1 MPGWFRPFAGRA
13 IVFQSKWDNSRT
25 LGFIGWLNM
34 GFWWRP
40 LGVLASVMLV
50 ALLLWADSG
59 WVAALAFLAGIQA
72 FVMLRRLLQEYRLSR
87 WLENPDE
94 VEPPDATG
102 TWGDIF
108 YRLDK
113 LQRRQRASRSEL
125 TNALEQF
132 EHAAQAVPD
141 GMVILN
147 RSDQIEWCNPAS
159 RKYLGLDCERDRGQF
174 IRYLLRQA
182 PFLEFLDAADY
193 SQRLVCKS
201 PINREVSLSMQLVP
215 FGAAQKLLVARD
227 ITDLERVDAMRRDF
241 IANVSHELRTPLTV
255 VGGFVETLAD
265 ETNLSAEESRRY
277 FDLMLDH
284 TRRMQRLLDDLLT
297 LSQLESDDHALKEA
311 PIDVKELAGALKSD
325 AESLSRGRH
334 TVRLQLESSAG
345 LKGNVQEIRSALSN
359 LVSNAVRY
367 TPDGGEI
374 TLTWREQ
381 GDEGVFAVTDTGEG
395 IAPEHIPRLTERF
408 YRVDRSRSRE
418 TGGTGLGLAIV
429 KHVLTRH
436 GARLDIRSVPSKG
449 STFAVVFPAQRVQRP
464 KAPEGDNVIPF
475 REREQAAG

>member
-1 MPGWFRPFAGRA
+1 
-13 IVFQSKWDNSRT
+13 
-25 LGFIGWLNM
+25 M

-40 LGVLASVMLV
+40 LSVLAGVLVV
-50 ALLLWADSG
+50 ALILWASSG
-59 WVAALAFLAGIQA
+59 LVAALGFLAGIQA
-72 FVMLRRLLQEYRLSR
+72 FVMLRRLWQEFRLAR
-87 WLENPDE
+87 WLENPEE

-108 YRLDK
+108 YRLQK
-113 LQRRQRASRSEL
+113 LQRRQKASRSEL
-125 TNALEQF
+125 TTALEQF

-147 RSDQIEWCNPAS
+147 GNEQIEWCNPAS
-159 RKYLGLDCERDRGQF
+159 RKYMGLDCERDRGQF
-174 IRYLLRQA
+174 IRYLMRQA
-182 PFLEFLDAADY
+182 HFLEFLDAADF
-193 SQRLVCKS
+193 SRRLVCKS
-201 PINREVSLSMQLVP
+201 PINREVSLSLQLVP
-215 FGAAQKLLVARD
+215 FGEGKKLLVARD
-227 ITDLERVDAMRRDF
+227 ITELERVDAMRRDF

-265 ETNLSAEESRRY
+265 APAPLPADESHRY

-297 LSQLESDDHALKEA
+297 LSRLESEEHALKEE
-311 PIDVKELAGALKSD
+311 DVSVPDMARALAAE

-334 TVRLQLESSAG
+334 RVHLELASEAG
-345 LKGNVQEIRSALSN
+345 LRGNLQEIRSALAN

-367 TPDGGEI
+367 TPEGGDI
-374 TLTWREQ
+374 TLAWRIQ
-381 GDEGVFAVTDTGEG
+381 NGEGVFSVTDTGEG
-395 IAPEHIPRLTERF
+395 IAAEHIPRLTERF

-436 GARLDIRSVPSKG
+436 GARLDIQSIPGKG
-449 STFAVVFPAQRVQRP
+449 STFSALFPAARVQAHEPAAR
-464 KAPEGDNVIPF
+464 VIPF
-475 REREQAAG
+475 PGREQAVG

>member
-1 MPGWFRPFAGRA
+1 
-13 IVFQSKWDNSRT
+13 
-25 LGFIGWLNM
+25 M

-40 LGVLASVMLV
+40 LGVLAGVMLV
-50 ALLLWADSG
+50 ALILWADSG
-59 WVAALAFLAGIQA
+59 WVAALTFLAGIQA

-141 GMVILN
+141 GMIILN

-182 PFLEFLDAADY
+182 HFLEFLDAVDY
-193 SQRLVCKS
+193 SKRLVCKS
-201 PINREVSLSMQLVP
+201 PINREVTLSLQLVP
-215 FGAAQKLLVARD
+215 FGASQKLLVARD

-265 ETNLSAEESRRY
+265 APDLPATESKRY

-284 TRRMQRLLDDLLT
+284 TRRMQHLLDDLLT
-297 LSQLESDDHALKEA
+297 LSQLESDDHALKDDV
-311 PIDVKELAGALKSD
+311 PIHVHDLAEALKSD

-334 TVRLQLESSAG
+334 TIQLKLDSQAG
-345 LKGNVQEIRSALSN
+345 LKGNLQEVRSALGN

-367 TPDGGEI
+367 TPDGGKI
-374 TLTWREQ
+374 TLAWREQ
-381 GDEGVFAVTDTGEG
+381 GDEGVFSVADTGEG
-395 IAPEHIPRLTERF
+395 VAPEHIPRLTERF

-436 GARLDIRSVPSKG
+436 GARLDIQSIPGKG
-449 STFAVVFPAQRVQRP
+449 STFSVAFPAQRIQRQI
-464 KAPEGDNVIPF
+464 KSDNGKVIPF
-475 REREQAAG
+475 PERGQAVG

>member
-1 MPGWFRPFAGRA
+1 
-13 IVFQSKWDNSRT
+13 
-25 LGFIGWLNM
+25 M

-40 LGVLASVMLV
+40 LSVLASVLLV
-50 ALLLWADSG
+50 ALILWAGSG

-72 FVMLRRLLQEYRLSR
+72 FVMLRRLWQEYRLSR

-108 YRLDK
+108 YRLQK

-132 EHAAQAVPD
+132 EHAAMAVPD

-147 RSDQIEWCNPAS
+147 HSEQIEWCNPAS
-159 RKYLGLDCERDRGQF
+159 RKYMGLDCERDRGQF
-174 IRYLLRQA
+174 IRYLMRQA
-182 PFLEFLDAADY
+182 HFLEFLDAADY

-201 PINREVSLSMQLVP
+201 PINRELTLSLQLVP
-215 FGAAQKLLVARD
+215 FGESQKLLVARD

-265 ETNLSAEESRRY
+265 VPDLPAAESRHY

-284 TRRMQRLLDDLLT
+284 TRRMQHLLDDLLT
-297 LSQLESDDHALKEA
+297 LSRLESADHTLKDEPVNVSELAQALKAE
-311 PIDVKELAGALKSD
+311 

-334 TVRLQLESSAG
+334 RVNLEVDSGAW
-345 LKGNVQEIRSALSN
+345 LKGNLQEIRSALGN

-374 TLTWREQ
+374 TLAWRERN
-381 GDEGVFAVTDTGEG
+381 GEGIFSVTDTGEG
-395 IAPEHIPRLTERF
+395 IAAEHIPRLTERF

-436 GARLDIRSVPSKG
+436 GARLDIQSIPGKG
-449 STFAVVFPAQRVQRP
+449 SAFSAVFPAHRMLHT
-464 KAPEGDNVIPF
+464 PESGNIIPF
-475 REREQAAG
+475 PERDQAVG

>member
-1 MPGWFRPFAGRA
+1 
-13 IVFQSKWDNSRT
+13 
-25 LGFIGWLNM
+25 M

-40 LGVLASVMLV
+40 LSVLAGVLLV
-50 ALLLWADSG
+50 ALILWAGSG
-59 WVAALAFLAGIQA
+59 WVAALGFLAGVQA
-72 FVMLRRLLQEYRLSR
+72 FVMLRRLWQEFRLAR

-108 YRLDK
+108 YRLQK
-113 LQRRQRASRSEL
+113 LQRRQKASRGQL
-125 TNALEQF
+125 TSALEQF
-132 EHAAQAVPD
+132 EHAAMAVPD

-147 RSDQIEWCNPAS
+147 RSEQIEWCNPAS
-159 RKYLGLDCERDRGQF
+159 RTYMGLDCERDRGQF

-182 PFLEFLDAADY
+182 QFLDFLDAADY
-193 SQRLVCKS
+193 SRRLVCKS
-201 PINREVSLSMQLVP
+201 PVNRELILSLQLVP
-215 FGAAQKLLVARD
+215 FGESQKLLVARD

-265 ETNLSAEESRRY
+265 APDLPAAESRHY

-284 TRRMQRLLDDLLT
+284 TRRMQHLLDDLLT
-297 LSQLESDDHALKEA
+297 LSRLESADHMLKDELVNVPELAQALKAE
-311 PIDVKELAGALKSD
+311 

-334 TVRLQLESSAG
+334 RVSLQCQSEAC
-345 LKGNVQEIRSALSN
+345 LKGSLQEIRSALGN

-367 TPDGGEI
+367 TPEGGDI
-374 TLTWREQ
+374 TLAWRERN
-381 GDEGVFAVTDTGEG
+381 GEGVFSVIDTGEG
-395 IAPEHIPRLTERF
+395 IAAEHIPRLTERF

-436 GARLDIRSVPSKG
+436 GARLEIQSVPGKG
-449 STFAVVFPAQRVQRP
+449 STFSAVFPAQRLQLP
-464 KAPEGDNVIPF
+464 GAEKSGMVIPF
-475 REREQAAG
+475 PEREQAVG

>member
-1 MPGWFRPFAGRA
+1 M
-13 IVFQSKWDNSRT
+13 
-25 LGFIGWLNM
+25 M

-40 LGVLASVMLV
+40 LGLLASVLLV
-50 ALLLWADSG
+50 ALILWAASG
-59 WVAALAFLAGIQA
+59 WVAALGFLAGIQA
-72 FVMLRRLLQEYRLSR
+72 YVMLRRLWQEFRLSR

-94 VEPPDATG
+94 VDAPDATG

-108 YRLDK
+108 YRLQK
-113 LQRRQRASRSEL
+113 LQKRQKASRGQL
-125 TNALEQF
+125 TSALEQF
-132 EHAAQAVPD
+132 EHAAMAVPD

-147 RSDQIEWCNPAS
+147 RSEQIEWCNPAS
-159 RKYLGLDCERDRGQF
+159 RKYMGLDCERDRGQF

-182 PFLEFLDAADY
+182 QFLEFLDAADY
-193 SQRLVCKS
+193 SRRLVCKS
-201 PINREVSLSMQLVP
+201 PVNRELTLSLQLVP
-215 FGAAQKLLVARD
+215 FGESQKLLVARD

-265 ETNLSAEESRRY
+265 APNLPASESRRY

-284 TRRMQRLLDDLLT
+284 TRRMQHLLDDLLT
-297 LSQLESDDHALKEA
+297 LSRLESADHALKDE
-311 PIDVKELAGALKSD
+311 PVNVPELAQALKAE

-334 TVRLQLESSAG
+334 RVSLQLDSAAW
-345 LKGNVQEIRSALSN
+345 LKGNLQEIRSALGN

-367 TPDGGEI
+367 TPEGGEI
-374 TLTWREQ
+374 TLAWRERS
-381 GDEGVFAVTDTGEG
+381 GEGVFAVTDTGEG
-395 IAPEHIPRLTERF
+395 IAAEHIPRLTERF

-436 GARLDIRSVPSKG
+436 GARLEIQSTPGKG
-449 STFAVVFPAQRVQRP
+449 STFSAVFPAFRLQH
-464 KAPEGDNVIPF
+464 APEGGTVIPF
-475 REREQAAG
+475 PERGQAVG

>member
-1 MPGWFRPFAGRA
+1 
-13 IVFQSKWDNSRT
+13 
-25 LGFIGWLNM
+25 M

-40 LGVLASVMLV
+40 LGVLAGVMFV

-59 WVAALAFLAGIQA
+59 WVAALTFLAGIQA

-94 VEPPDATG
+94 VDPPDATG

-141 GMVILN
+141 GMIILN

-182 PFLEFLDAADY
+182 HFLEFLDAVDY
-193 SQRLVCKS
+193 SKRLVCKS
-201 PINREVSLSMQLVP
+201 PINRGVTLSLQLVP
-215 FGAAQKLLVARD
+215 FGASQKLLVARD

-265 ETNLSAEESRRY
+265 APDLPATESKRY

-284 TRRMQRLLDDLLT
+284 TRRMQHLLDDLLT
-297 LSQLESDDHALKEA
+297 LSQLESDDHALKDDV
-311 PIDVKELAGALKSD
+311 PINVHDLAEALKSD

-334 TVRLQLESSAG
+334 TIQLKLDSQAG
-345 LKGNVQEIRSALSN
+345 LKGNLQEVRSALGN

-367 TPDGGEI
+367 TPDGGKI
-374 TLTWREQ
+374 TLAWRER
-381 GDEGVFAVTDTGEG
+381 GDEGVFSVADTGEG

-436 GARLDIRSVPSKG
+436 GARLDIQSIPGKG
-449 STFAVVFPAQRVQRP
+449 STFSVAFPAQRIQRQI
-464 KAPEGDNVIPF
+464 ESDNGKVIPF
-475 REREQAAG
+475 PERGQAVGSA

>member
-1 MPGWFRPFAGRA
+1 
-13 IVFQSKWDNSRT
+13 
-25 LGFIGWLNM
+25 M

-40 LGVLASVMLV
+40 LGVLAGVMLV

-59 WVAALAFLAGIQA
+59 WTAALAFLVGIQA

-87 WLENPDE
+87 WLEHPDE

-108 YRLDK
+108 YRLEK

-174 IRYLLRQA
+174 IRYLMRQA
-182 PFLEFLDAADY
+182 HFIEFLDATDY
-193 SQRLVCKS
+193 SRRLICKS
-201 PINREVSLSMQLVP
+201 PLNREISLSLQLVP
-215 FGAAQKLLVARD
+215 FGASQKLLVARD

-265 ETNLSAEESRRY
+265 AGDLPAAESRRY
-277 FDLMLDH
+277 FNLMLDH
-284 TRRMQRLLDDLLT
+284 TQRMQRLLDDLLT
-297 LSQLESDDHALKEA
+297 LSRLESDEHALADEIV
-311 PIDVKELAGALKSD
+311 PMQDLVRSLKSE

-334 TVRLQLESSAG
+334 RVTLQIESDAII
-345 LKGNVQEIRSALSN
+345 KGGMQEIRSALSN

-367 TPDGGEI
+367 TPEGGEI
-374 TLTWREQ
+374 TLAWRERA
-381 GDEGVFAVTDTGEG
+381 GEGVFSVADTGEG
-395 IAPEHIPRLTERF
+395 IAGEHIPRLTERF

-436 GARLDIRSVPSKG
+436 GARLDIQSTPGKG
-449 STFAVVFPAQRVQRP
+449 STFAVVFPAQRMRQP
-464 KAPEGDNVIPF
+464 ASQLEADNVIPF

>member
-1 MPGWFRPFAGRA
+1 
-13 IVFQSKWDNSRT
+13 
-25 LGFIGWLNM
+25 M

-40 LGVLASVMLV
+40 LSVLASVLLV
-50 ALLLWADSG
+50 ALILWAGSG
-59 WVAALAFLAGIQA
+59 WIAALGFLVGIQA
-72 FVMLRRLLQEYRLSR
+72 FVMLRRLWQEFRLAR

-94 VEPPDATG
+94 VDPPDATG

-108 YRLDK
+108 YRLQK
-113 LQRRQRASRSEL
+113 LQRRQRNSRSEL
-125 TNALEQF
+125 TSALEQF

-141 GMVILN
+141 AMVILN

-159 RKYLGLDCERDRGQF
+159 RKYMGLDCERDRGQF
-174 IRYLLRQA
+174 LRYLLRQA
-182 PFLEFLDAADY
+182 HFLEFLDAADY

-201 PINREVSLSMQLVP
+201 PINREMTLSLQLVP
-215 FGAAQKLLVARD
+215 FGTAQKLLVARD

-265 ETNLSAEESRRY
+265 AQELPASETKRY

-284 TRRMQRLLDDLLT
+284 TRRMQHLLDDLLV
-297 LSQLESDDHALKEA
+297 LSRLEGDENSLKDET
-311 PIDVKELAGALKSD
+311 IHVHDLARSLKSE
-325 AESLSRGRH
+325 AESLSRDRH
-334 TVRLQLESSAG
+334 QVTLNLDSAAS
-345 LKGNVQEIRSALSN
+345 LKGGLQEIRSALSN

-367 TPDGGEI
+367 TPEGGEI
-374 TLTWREQ
+374 TLAWRERN
-381 GDEGVFAVTDTGEG
+381 GEGIFSVTDTGEG
-395 IAPEHIPRLTERF
+395 IAAEHIPRLTERF

-436 GARLDIRSVPSKG
+436 GARLDIQSTPGKG
-449 STFAVVFPAQRVQRP
+449 STFSAVFPVQRVLLP
-464 KAPEGDNVIPF
+464 KEPASEKDGDNVIPF

>member
-1 MPGWFRPFAGRA
+1 
-13 IVFQSKWDNSRT
+13 
-25 LGFIGWLNM
+25 M

-40 LGVLASVMLV
+40 LSVLASVLLV
-50 ALLLWADSG
+50 ALFLWAGWG
-59 WVAALAFLAGIQA
+59 WVAALGFLAGIQA
-72 FVMLRRLLQEYRLSR
+72 YVMLRRLWQEFRLAR

-108 YRLDK
+108 YRLQK
-113 LQRRQRASRSEL
+113 LQRRQKASRGEL
-125 TNALEQF
+125 TSALEQF
-132 EHAAQAVPD
+132 EHAAMAVPD

-147 RSDQIEWCNPAS
+147 GNEQIDWCNPAS
-159 RKYLGLDCERDRGQF
+159 RKYMGLDYDRDRGQF

-182 PFLEFLDAADY
+182 HFLEFLDAADY
-193 SQRLVCKS
+193 SRRLVCKS
-201 PINREVSLSMQLVP
+201 PVNRELTLSLQLVP
-215 FGAAQKLLVARD
+215 FGEGKKLLVARD

-265 ETNLSAEESRRY
+265 APGLPAAESRRY

-297 LSQLESDDHALKEA
+297 LSRLESAEYALKDEA
-311 PIDVKELAGALKSD
+311 IDVSELAQALKAE

-334 TVRLQLESSAG
+334 RVTLQLDSSAW
-345 LKGNVQEIRSALSN
+345 LKGSLQEIRSALGN

-367 TPDGGEI
+367 TPEGGEI
-374 TLTWREQ
+374 TLAWRDRDGEC
-381 GDEGVFAVTDTGEG
+381 VFAVADTGEG
-395 IAPEHIPRLTERF
+395 IAAEHIPRLTERF

-436 GARLDIRSVPSKG
+436 GARLEIQSIPGKG
-449 STFAVVFPAQRVQRP
+449 STFSAVFPAHRKQR
-464 KAPEGDNVIPF
+464 APEDSTVIPF
-475 REREQAAG
+475 PERGQAVG

>member
-1 MPGWFRPFAGRA
+1 
-13 IVFQSKWDNSRT
+13 
-25 LGFIGWLNM
+25 M

-40 LGVLASVMLV
+40 LSVLASAMLV
-50 ALLLWADSG
+50 AVILWANSG
-59 WVAALAFLAGIQA
+59 WVAALGFLTGIQA
-72 FVMLRRLLQEYRLSR
+72 FVMLRRLWQEYRLAR
-87 WLENPDE
+87 WLESPDE
-94 VEPPDATG
+94 VDPPDATG

-125 TNALEQF
+125 TTALEQF

-147 RSDQIEWCNPAS
+147 SSDQIEWCNPAS
-159 RKYLGLDCERDRGQF
+159 RKYMGLDCERDRGQF

-182 PFLEFLDAADY
+182 NFLDFLDAADY

-201 PINREVSLSMQLVP
+201 PINRELTLSLQLVP
-215 FGAAQKLLVARD
+215 FGASQKLLVARD

-265 ETNLSAEESRRY
+265 ASDLPASESRRY

-284 TRRMQRLLDDLLT
+284 TRRMQHLLDDLLT
-297 LSQLESDDHALKEA
+297 LSRLESDDHSLQDE
-311 PIDVKELAGALKSD
+311 PINVQELAQALKSD
-325 AESLSRGRH
+325 AESLSRSRH
-334 TVRLQLESSAG
+334 QIKLRLDSSAG
-345 LKGNVQEIRSALSN
+345 IKGNMQEIRSALGN

-374 TLTWREQ
+374 TLAWREQ
-381 GDEGVFAVTDTGEG
+381 NGEGVFSVTDTGEG
-395 IAPEHIPRLTERF
+395 IAAEHIPRLTERF

-436 GARLDIRSVPSKG
+436 GARLDIQSIPGKG
-449 STFAVVFPAQRVQRP
+449 STFAVVIPAQRVQPTSVPGSGR
-464 KAPEGDNVIPF
+464 VIPF
-475 REREQAAG
+475 PAQQAVG